1 MKRLGYYLIASHVQ
15 KTNIGEFS
23 YSKNICIGNIWSV
36 AQLRTPEAMQLIGTN
51 LKKYRSEKKL
61 SQESLANLSGIDWST
76 ISRIERGIVNT
87 SISVIFA
94 LAQALKIKP
103 SQLLD

>member
-1 MKRLGYYLIASHVQ
+1 M
-15 KTNIGEFS
+15 
-23 YSKNICIGNIWSV
+23 GNIWSV

-51 LKKYRSEKKL
+51 LKKYRLERNL
-61 SQESLANLSGIDWST
+61 TQESLANLSGVDWST

-94 LAQALKIKP
+94 LAEALEMKP
-103 SQLLD
+103 YQLLE

>member
-1 MKRLGYYLIASHVQ
+1 M
-15 KTNIGEFS
+15 
-23 YSKNICIGNIWSV
+23 

-51 LKKYRSEKKL
+51 LKKYRLEKNL
-61 SQESLANLSGIDWST
+61 SQESLANVSGIDWST

-94 LAQALKIKP
+94 LAQALGIEP
-103 SQLLD
+103 YQLLR